1 MSNLFAQQP
10 ESLLLKPLKIGDVV
24 PEIKFDS
31 VFNNGGRSIALSDLK
46 GKAVILDF
54 WATWCGACLA
64 GLPKMVEIQKR
75 YQNDLVV
82 LPVSMDRT
90 VSLKTFYQNNNF
102 QLPTAWVKKDHVVNV
117 FFPHQEIP
125 HYIWINKDNKVAA
138 ITSSGEITDK
148 NIQDFLNGTVELN
161 IGGAEHP
168 NLMDASRSL
177 VIDSIEINRSSR
189 SRSLDSNILSQS
201 VISKY
206 DHRIT
211 QSGSFTRKGYKD
223 RFLNFN
229 NYSISHLYLVA
240 HFGFVPGGSWDKLYI
255 DIDDS
260 TLVYPIYQDKKVL
273 DDWQE
278 NHSYSYRLVLPEK
291 RANKSLLYKRMQDD
305 LKDFFAI
312 DAKLEM
318 REVDCMV
325 LKALDTKMNNLS
337 STSDSTSIYHSIFRV
352 SMKNQPVKA
361 FLNALKQYGVNNNKS
376 KNYKRPQM
384 EILDETGI
392 ANNIDIDIRLKNL
405 RDLNELNGKLKEIG
419 LSLTIERRTRE
430 LLVLSHID

>member
-1 MSNLFAQQP
+1 
-10 ESLLLKPLKIGDVV
+10 
-24 PEIKFDS
+24 
-31 VFNNGGRSIALSDLK
+31 
-46 GKAVILDF
+46 
-54 WATWCGACLA
+54 
-64 GLPKMVEIQKR
+64 
-75 YQNDLVV
+75 
-82 LPVSMDRT
+82 
-90 VSLKTFYQNNNF
+90 
-102 QLPTAWVKKDHVVNV
+102 
-117 FFPHQEIP
+117 
-125 HYIWINKDNKVAA
+125 
-138 ITSSGEITDK
+138 
-148 NIQDFLNGTVELN
+148 
-161 IGGAEHP
+161 
-168 NLMDASRSL
+168 
-177 VIDSIEINRSSR
+177 
-189 SRSLDSNILSQS
+189 
-201 VISKY
+201 
-206 DHRIT
+206 
-211 QSGSFTRKGYKD
+211 
-223 RFLNFN
+223 
-229 NYSISHLYLVA
+229 
-240 HFGFVPGGSWDKLYI
+240 
-255 DIDDS
+255 
-260 TLVYPIYQDKKVL
+260 
-273 DDWQE
+273 
-278 NHSYSYRLVLPEK
+278 
-291 RANKSLLYKRMQDD
+291 MQDD